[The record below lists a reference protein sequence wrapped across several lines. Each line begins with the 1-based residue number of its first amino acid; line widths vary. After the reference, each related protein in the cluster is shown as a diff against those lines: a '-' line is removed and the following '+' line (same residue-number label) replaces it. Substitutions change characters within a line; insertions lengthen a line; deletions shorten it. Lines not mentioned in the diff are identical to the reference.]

1 MTLEKKL
8 AAVFSMSDEVWARH
22 ANPWSVWTRF
32 TVLPVLILAFWSRVW
47 LDWWSLIPI
56 GLAIFWTWLNPRF
69 FQKPYSTNNWASKG
83 VLGERVWSNRD
94 EIPVPEHHRRV
105 PRILSSVSGIGGI
118 FIIWGVITLAVW
130 PTVFGFALI
139 DFGKLWFIDRMVWLY
154 EDMKDANEEYANWLY

>member
-1 MTLEKKL
+1 M
-8 AAVFSMSDEVWARH
+8 
-22 ANPWSVWTRF
+22 
-32 TVLPVLILAFWSRVW
+32 
-47 LDWWSLIPI
+47 
-56 GLAIFWTWLNPRF
+56 
-69 FQKPYSTNNWASKG
+69 
-83 VLGERVWSNRD
+83 GERVWSNRD

-154 EDMKDANEEYANWLY
+154 EDMKDANEEYVNWLY